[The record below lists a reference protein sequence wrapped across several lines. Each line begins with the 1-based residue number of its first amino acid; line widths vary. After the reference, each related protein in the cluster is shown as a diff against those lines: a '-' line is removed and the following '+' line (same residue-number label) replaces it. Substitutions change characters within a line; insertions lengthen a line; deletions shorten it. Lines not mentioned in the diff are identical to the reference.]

1 MGGSGR
7 SSIGRRY
14 APDCG
19 TKGSKF
25 LSRAAAV
32 ATRRYYRPG
41 KTVDGERHPFSVCD
55 DFGCHAL
62 RGLER
67 RPLIK
72 YGVGAV
78 LYVKGLKALSC
89 IFFLVSLLSLPAI
102 LATYTASRDGNET
115 RSYSSSRPVLLLR
128 VSRSLGCSNDG
139 ALRRSHGR
147 FP

>member
-1 MGGSGR
+1 MGGARASPGK
-7 SSIGRRY
+7 RY

-41 KTVDGERHPFSVCD
+41 KTVDGERRPFSVCD

-72 YGVGAV
+72 YGVS
-78 LYVKGLKALSC
+78 LSC
-89 IFFLVSLLSLPAI
+89 
-102 LATYTASRDGNET
+102 
-115 RSYSSSRPVLLLR
+115 
-128 VSRSLGCSNDG
+128 
-139 ALRRSHGR
+139 
-147 FP
+147 

>member
-1 MGGSGR
+1 MDAARAAPGRGRTIRRQQRSRRIKRTAYTMGGSGR

-41 KTVDGERHPFSVCD
+41 KTVAGERRPFSMCA

-67 RPLIK
+67 RPIIK
-72 YGVGAV
+72 
-78 LYVKGLKALSC
+78 
-89 IFFLVSLLSLPAI
+89 
-102 LATYTASRDGNET
+102 
-115 RSYSSSRPVLLLR
+115 
-128 VSRSLGCSNDG
+128 
-139 ALRRSHGR
+139 
-147 FP
+147 